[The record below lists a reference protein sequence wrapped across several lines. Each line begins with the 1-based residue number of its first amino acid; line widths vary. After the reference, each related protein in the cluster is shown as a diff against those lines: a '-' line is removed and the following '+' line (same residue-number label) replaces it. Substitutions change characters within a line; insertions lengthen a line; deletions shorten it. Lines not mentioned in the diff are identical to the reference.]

1 MNNDIF
7 EKCYKFTDAK
17 QAQLLGIYPYF
28 KPISTPQT
36 TEVIINGE
44 RKIVCCSNNYLGLTT
59 HPKVKQTV
67 IKAVKKYGTSCTGSR
82 FLSGSLD
89 LHEEVEEKFAR
100 FIGKESTILFT
111 TGHHVNLGVIQAL
124 VGKGEVVITDK
135 LDHASIIDG
144 CMIAA
149 YYGAEI
155 ARFRHNNME
164 DLERVLKKYG
174 DKPKLI
180 VVDGVFSMEG
190 DICNLPEIIRLA
202 RLYNA
207 RVMVDDAHA
216 LGVLGENGR
225 GTAEHFGLEKETD
238 LIMVTAS
245 KSLASIGG
253 FIAGKEEVIHYI
265 KHHARSLIFTAALP
279 PAQVA
284 AISAAL
290 DIIQEEPERRKRL
303 WEITNKM
310 LKGFKELGFDTRNSQ
325 TPIIPILVGGGIK
338 PGEIPRVFTFW
349 RMLYDEGVFASPV
362 LPPAVPEGEELI
374 RTSYMATH
382 TDEQLEFI
390 LEKFAKV
397 GRKLGLIGG
406 SGIPKGRVI
415 KIKKRKKMLPKKI
428 ARQLFLGTRKWM
440 QKLFLMRG

>member
-7 EKCYKFTDAK
+7 SKCYKFTDAR

-28 KPISTPQT
+28 KPIATAQT
-36 TEVIINGE
+36 SEVIINGE
-44 RKIVCCSNNYLGLTT
+44 RKIVCCSNNYLGLTI
-59 HPKVKQTV
+59 HPKVKQAA
-67 IKAVKKYGTSCTGSR
+67 IKAIKKYGTSCTGSR

-89 LHEEVEEKFAR
+89 LHEEVEAKFSK
-100 FIGKESTILFT
+100 FINKESAILFT
-111 TGHHVNLGVIQAL
+111 TGHHVNLGVISSI
-124 VGKGEVVITDK
+124 VGRNEVVITDK

-144 CMIAA
+144 CMIAE
-149 YYGAEI
+149 YFGAEI

-164 DLERVLKKYG
+164 DLERLLRKYE

-190 DICNLPEIIRLA
+190 DICNLPEIIKLA
-202 RLYNA
+202 KIYGA
-207 RVMVDDAHA
+207 RVMVDDAHS

-225 GTAEHFGLEKETD
+225 GTAEHFGLEAETD

-253 FIAGKEEVIHYI
+253 FIAGREEVIHYI

-290 DIIQEEPERRKRL
+290 DVIQEEPERRKRL

-310 LKGFKELGFDTRNSQ
+310 LKGFKELGFNTKFSQ
-325 TPIIPILVGGGIK
+325 TPIIPILVGGGLQN
-338 PGEIPRVFTFW
+338 VFSFW
-349 RMLYDEGVFASPV
+349 RALYDEGVFTSPV

-374 RTSYMATH
+374 RTSYMAIH

-390 LEKFAKV
+390 LDKFAKV
-397 GRKLGLIGG
+397 GRKFGLIPG
-406 SGIPKGRVI
+406 SPTPKGKVI
-415 KIKKRKKMLPKKI
+415 KIKKKSLPNRLAK
-428 ARQLFLGTRKWM
+428 RFLYGTQKWM
-440 QKLFLMRG
+440 KRVFLIKK

>member
-1 MNNDIF
+1 MNDIF
-7 EKCYKFTDAK
+7 EKCYKFEDAK
-17 QAQLLGIYPYF
+17 RAQMLGIYPYF
-28 KPISTPQT
+28 KPISTAQSS
-36 TEVIINGE
+36 EVIINGE
-44 RKIVCCSNNYLGLTT
+44 RKIVCCSNNYLGLTI
-59 HPKVKQTV
+59 HPKVKQEV

-100 FIGKESTILFT
+100 FIGKESAILFT
-111 TGHHVNLGVIQAL
+111 TGHHVNLGVISSL
-124 VGKGEVVITDK
+124 VGRSEVVITDK

-144 CMIAA
+144 CMIAE
-149 YYGAEI
+149 YFGAELV
-155 ARFRHNNME
+155 RFRHNNME
-164 DLERVLKKYG
+164 DLERVLRKYE

-190 DICNLPEIIRLA
+190 DICDLPEIIKLA
-202 RLYNA
+202 KLYGA

-225 GTAEHFGLEKETD
+225 GTAEYFGLEKETD
-238 LIMVTAS
+238 LVMVTAS

-310 LKGFKELGFDTRNSQ
+310 LKGFKELGFNTRNSQ
-325 TPIIPILVGGGIK
+325 TPIIPILVGGGLQ
-338 PGEIPRVFTFW
+338 RVFTFW

-374 RTSYMATH
+374 RTSYMAIH

-397 GRKLGLIGG
+397 GRQFGLIGG
-406 SGIPKGRVI
+406 SGVPKGRLI
-415 KIKKRKKMLPKKI
+415 RIKKKKMLPRRI
-428 ARQLFLGTRKWM
+428 AHRFFLGTKKWM
-440 QKLFLMRG
+440 RRLFPTKF

>member
-7 EKCYKFTDAK
+7 EKCYKFEDAK
-17 QAQLLGIYPYF
+17 QAQILGIYPYF
-28 KPISTPQT
+28 KPISTAQSS
-36 TEVIINGE
+36 EVIINGE
-44 RKIVCCSNNYLGLTT
+44 RKIVCCSNNYLGLTI
-59 HPKVKQTV
+59 HPKVKQAV

-100 FIGKESTILFT
+100 FIGKESAILFT
-111 TGHHVNLGVIQAL
+111 TGHHVNLGVISSL
-124 VGKGEVVITDK
+124 VGRGEVVITDK

-144 CMIAA
+144 CMIAE
-149 YYGAEI
+149 YFGAELV
-155 ARFRHNNME
+155 RFRHNNME
-164 DLERVLKKYG
+164 DLERVLRKYE

-190 DICNLPEIIRLA
+190 DICNLPEIIKLA
-202 RLYNA
+202 KLYNA
-207 RVMVDDAHA
+207 RVMVDDAHS
-216 LGVLGENGR
+216 LGVLGKNGR

-290 DIIQEEPERRKRL
+290 DVIQEEPERRKRL

-325 TPIIPILVGGGIK
+325 TPIIPILVGGGLQ
-338 PGEIPRVFTFW
+338 RVFTFW

-374 RTSYMATH
+374 RTSYMAIH

-397 GRKLGLIGG
+397 GREFGLISG
-406 SGIPKGRVI
+406 SGVPKGRVVR
-415 KIKKRKKMLPKKI
+415 IKKKKMLPRRI
-428 ARQLFLGTRKWM
+428 AQRFFLGTKKWM
-440 QKLFLMRG
+440 RRVFSVKS

>member
-7 EKCYKFTDAK
+7 EKCYKFEDAK
-17 QAQLLGIYPYF
+17 RAQMLGIYPYF
-28 KPISTPQT
+28 KPISTAQT
-36 TEVIINGE
+36 SEVIINGE

-59 HPKVKQTV
+59 HPKVKQAV

-100 FIGKESTILFT
+100 FIGKESAILFT
-111 TGHHVNLGVIQAL
+111 TGHHVNLGVISSL

-144 CMIAA
+144 CMIAK
-149 YYGAEI
+149 YFGAEVV
-155 ARFRHNNME
+155 RYRHNNME
-164 DLERVLKKYG
+164 DLERVLRKYE

-190 DICNLPEIIRLA
+190 DICNLPEIIKLA
-202 RLYNA
+202 KLYNA

-216 LGVLGENGR
+216 LGVLGKNGR

-290 DIIQEEPERRKRL
+290 DVIQEEPERRKRL

-310 LKGFKELGFDTRNSQ
+310 LKGFKELGFNTRNSQ
-325 TPIIPILVGGGIK
+325 TPIIPILVGGGEQ
-338 PGEIPRVFTFW
+338 GVLTFW

-374 RTSYMATH
+374 RTSYMAIH

-397 GRKLGLIGG
+397 GRKLGIIGG
-406 SGIPKGRVI
+406 SGFPKGRII
-415 KIKKRKKMLPKKI
+415 KIKKKKMLPKKI
-428 ARQLFLGTRKWM
+428 AQRFFLGTKRWM
-440 QKLFLMRG
+440 RKLFSAKF

>member
-1 MNNDIF
+1 MINDIF
-7 EKCYKFTDAK
+7 AKCYKFTDAR
-17 QAQLLGIYPYF
+17 QAQMLGIYPYF
-28 KPISTPQT
+28 KPISTAQT
-36 TEVIINGE
+36 SEVIINGQ
-44 RKIVCCSNNYLGLTT
+44 RKIVCCSNNYLGLTV
-59 HPKVKQTV
+59 HPKVKQAV

-100 FIGKESTILFT
+100 FINKESTILFT
-111 TGHHVNLGVIQAL
+111 TGHHVNLGVISSL

-144 CMIAA
+144 CMIAE
-149 YYGAEI
+149 YFGAEMV
-155 ARFRHNNME
+155 RFRHNNLE
-164 DLERVLKKYG
+164 DLERVLRKYE

-190 DICNLPEIIRLA
+190 DICNLPGIIKLA
-202 RLYNA
+202 KLYGA

-216 LGVLGENGR
+216 LGVLGQHGR
-225 GTAEHFGLEKETD
+225 GTAEHFGLEAETD

-253 FIAGKEEVIHYI
+253 FIAGREEVIHYI

-290 DIIQEEPERRKRL
+290 DVIQEEPERRKRL
-303 WEITNKM
+303 WDITNRM
-310 LKGFKELGFDTRNSQ
+310 LKSFKELGFDTKNSQ
-325 TPIIPILVGGGIK
+325 TPIIPIVVGGGLQN
-338 PGEIPRVFTFW
+338 VFSFW
-349 RMLYDEGVFASPV
+349 RALFDEGVFTSPV

-374 RTSYMATH
+374 RTSYMAIH
-382 TDEQLEFI
+382 TDYQLEFI
-390 LEKFAKV
+390 IDKFAKV
-397 GRKLGLIGG
+397 GRKFGLIPGT
-406 SGIPKGRVI
+406 GIPKGKLV
-415 KIKKRKKMLPKKI
+415 KLKKRSLPRRI
-428 ARQLFLGTRKWM
+428 ARRFLMGTQKWMKRLFLVK
-440 QKLFLMRG
+440 K

>member
-1 MNNDIF
+1 MINDIF
-7 EKCYKFTDAK
+7 AKCYKFTDAR
-17 QAQLLGIYPYF
+17 QVQMLGIYPYF
-28 KPISTPQT
+28 KPISTAQT
-36 TEVIINGE
+36 AEVIINGE
-44 RKIVCCSNNYLGLTT
+44 RKIVCCSNNYLGLTV
-59 HPKVKQTV
+59 HPKVKQAV

-100 FIGKESTILFT
+100 FINKEATILFT
-111 TGHHVNLGVIQAL
+111 TGHHVNLGVISSL

-144 CMIAA
+144 CMIAE
-149 YYGAEI
+149 YFGAVME
-155 ARFRHNNME
+155 RFRHNNLE
-164 DLERVLKKYG
+164 DLERILRKYE

-190 DICNLPEIIRLA
+190 DICNLPGIVKLA
-202 RLYNA
+202 KLYGA

-225 GTAEHFGLEKETD
+225 GTAEHFKLEAETD

-253 FIAGKEEVIHYI
+253 FIAGREEVIHYI

-290 DIIQEEPERRKRL
+290 DIIKEEPERRKRL

-310 LKGFKELGFDTRNSQ
+310 LAAFKELGFDTKNSQ
-325 TPIIPILVGGGIK
+325 TPIIPVVVGGGIQN
-338 PGEIPRVFTFW
+338 VFSFW
-349 RMLYDEGVFASPV
+349 RALFDEGVFTSPV

-374 RTSYMATH
+374 RTSYMAIH
-382 TDEQLEFI
+382 TDKQLEFI
-390 LEKFAKV
+390 IDKFAKV
-397 GRKLGLIGG
+397 GRKFGLIPGTG
-406 SGIPKGRVI
+406 VPKGKVV
-415 KIKKRKKMLPKKI
+415 KIKKRSLPRKI
-428 ARQLFLGTRKWM
+428 AKRIILGSQKWMRRLFLVK
-440 QKLFLMRG
+440 K

>member
-1 MNNDIF
+1 MNYDIF
-7 EKCYKFTDAK
+7 AKCYKFTDAR

-28 KPISTPQT
+28 KPISTAQT
-36 TEVIINGE
+36 SEVIINGE
-44 RKIVCCSNNYLGLTT
+44 RKIVCCSNNYLGLTV
-59 HPKVKQTV
+59 HPKVKQAA
-67 IKAVKKYGTSCTGSR
+67 IKAIKKYGTSCTGSR

-89 LHEEVEEKFAR
+89 LHEEVEEKFSK
-100 FIGKESTILFT
+100 FINKESAILFT
-111 TGHHVNLGVIQAL
+111 TGHHVNLGVISSI
-124 VGKGEVVITDK
+124 VSRGEVVITDK

-144 CMIAA
+144 CMIAEHF
-149 YYGAEI
+149 GAEI

-164 DLERVLKKYG
+164 DLERLLRKYE

-190 DICNLPEIIRLA
+190 DICNLPEIIKLA
-202 RLYNA
+202 KIYGA

-225 GTAEHFGLEKETD
+225 GTAEHFGLEAETD

-253 FIAGKEEVIHYI
+253 FIAGREEVIHYI

-290 DIIQEEPERRKRL
+290 DVIQEEPERRKRL

-310 LKGFKELGFDTRNSQ
+310 LKGFKELGFNTKYSQ
-325 TPIIPILVGGGIK
+325 TPIIPIVVGGGLQN
-338 PGEIPRVFTFW
+338 VFSFW
-349 RMLYDEGVFASPV
+349 RALYDEGVFTSPV

-374 RTSYMATH
+374 RTSYMAIH

-390 LEKFAKV
+390 LDKFAKV
-397 GRKLGLIGG
+397 GRKFGLIPG
-406 SGIPKGRVI
+406 SGVPKGKLI
-415 KIKKRKKMLPKKI
+415 KIKEKSLSKRL
-428 ARQLFLGTRKWM
+428 ARRFLLGTQKWM
-440 QKLFLMRG
+440 KRIFLMKK

>member
-1 MNNDIF
+1 MANDIF
-7 EKCYKFTDAK
+7 TKCYEFKEAR
-17 QAQLLGIYPYF
+17 QAQMLGIYPYF

-36 TEVIINGE
+36 SEVIINGE
-44 RKIVCCSNNYLGLTT
+44 RKIVCCSNNYLGLTV
-59 HPKVKQTV
+59 HPKVKQAA
-67 IKAVKKYGTSCTGSR
+67 IKAIKKYGTSCTGSR

-100 FIGKESTILFT
+100 FINKESAILFT
-111 TGHHVNLGVIQAL
+111 TGHHVNLGVIQSL

-144 CMIAA
+144 CMIAEHF
-149 YYGAEI
+149 GAELV
-155 ARFRHNNME
+155 RFRHNNME
-164 DLERVLKKYG
+164 DLERVLRKYENR
-174 DKPKLI
+174 PKLI

-190 DICNLPEIIRLA
+190 DVCNLPKIIELA
-202 RLYNA
+202 KLYGA

-225 GTAEHFGLEKETD
+225 GTAEHFGLEAETD

-253 FIAGKEEVIHYI
+253 FIAGREEVIHYI

-290 DIIQEEPERRKRL
+290 DVIQEEPERRKRL
-303 WEITNKM
+303 WEITNRM
-310 LKGFKELGFDTRNSQ
+310 LKSFKELGFNTKNSQ
-325 TPIIPILVGGGIK
+325 TPIIPILVGGGVQN
-338 PGEIPRVFTFW
+338 VFSFW
-349 RMLYDEGVFASPV
+349 RALFDEGVFTSPV

-374 RTSYMATH
+374 RTSYMAIH

-397 GRKLGLIGG
+397 GRKFGLIPG
-406 SGIPKGRVI
+406 SGLPKGKVI
-415 KIKKRKKMLPKKI
+415 RIKKRSLPRRF
-428 ARQLFLGTRKWM
+428 ARRFLIGTQRWMKRLFFHKS
-440 QKLFLMRG
+440 

>member
-1 MNNDIF
+1 MSGDIF
-7 EKCYKFTDAK
+7 EKCFKFNDAK
-17 QAQLLGIYPYF
+17 QAQMLGIYPYF

-59 HPKVKQTV
+59 HPKVKQAV

-89 LHEEVEEKFAR
+89 LHEEVEEKFAQ
-100 FIGKESTILFT
+100 FIRKEAAILFT

-124 VGKGEVVITDK
+124 VGRGEVVITDK

-149 YYGAEI
+149 YFGAEV

-164 DLERVLKKYG
+164 DLERVLKKYE

-190 DICNLPEIIRLA
+190 DICNLPEIIKLA
-202 RLYNA
+202 KLYNA

-216 LGVLGENGR
+216 LGVLGKNGR
-225 GTAEHFGLEKETD
+225 GTAEHFDLEKETD

-284 AISAAL
+284 AISASL
-290 DIIQEEPERRKRL
+290 DILQEEPERRERL
-303 WEITNKM
+303 WEITHKM
-310 LKGFKELGFDTRNSQ
+310 LKGFKELGFNTRNSQ
-325 TPIIPILVGGGIK
+325 TPIIPILVGGGMK
-338 PGEIPRVFTFW
+338 PGEIPLVFTFW
-349 RMLYDEGVFASPV
+349 RMLYDEGVFTSPV

-390 LEKFAKV
+390 LDKFAKV
-397 GRKLGLIGG
+397 GRKLGLISG
-406 SGIPKGRVI
+406 SGVPKGRVI
-415 KIKKRKKMLPKKI
+415 KIKRRKMLSKKI
-428 ARQLFLGTRKWM
+428 ARRFLIGTRRWM
-440 QKLFLMRG
+440 RKLFFMKG

>member
-1 MNNDIF
+1 MNIDIF
-7 EKCYKFTDAK
+7 SKCYKFEDAK
-17 QAQLLGIYPYF
+17 QAKALGIYPYF
-28 KPISTPQT
+28 KPIETAQT
-36 TEVIINGE
+36 SEVIINGE
-44 RKIVCCSNNYLGLTT
+44 RKIVCCSNNYLGLTVN
-59 HPKVKQTV
+59 HKVKQAA
-67 IKAVKKYGTSCTGSR
+67 IRAIKKYGTSCTGSR
-82 FLSGSLD
+82 FLSGSLV
-89 LHEEVEEKFAR
+89 LHEEVEEKFAK
-100 FIGKESTILFT
+100 FIRKERAILFT

-144 CMIAA
+144 CMIAE
-149 YYGAEI
+149 YYGAEM

-164 DLERVLKKYG
+164 DLERILQKYEY
-174 DKPKLI
+174 KPKLI

-190 DICNLPEIIRLA
+190 DICNLPEIISLA
-202 RLYNA
+202 KRYNA

-253 FIAGKEEVIHYI
+253 FIAGDEDVIDYI
-265 KHHARSLIFTAALP
+265 KHFARSLIFTAALP

-303 WEITNKM
+303 WEITNRM
-310 LKGFKELGFDTRNSQ
+310 LKSFKELGFNTRNAQ
-325 TPIIPILVGGGIK
+325 TPIIPILVGGGLQ
-338 PGEIPRVFTFW
+338 RVFSFW
-349 RMLYDEGVFASPV
+349 RELYDEGVFTSPV

-374 RTSYMATH
+374 RTSYMAIH
-382 TDEQLEFI
+382 TDEQLDFI

-397 GRKLGLIGG
+397 GRKFGLIPG
-406 SGIPKGRVI
+406 SGLPKGKII
-415 KIKKRKKMLPKKI
+415 KLSKRKKL
-428 ARQLFLGTRKWM
+428 ARRVTKRFFLGIKSWM
-440 QKLFLMRG
+440 RKLFLSKNDYV